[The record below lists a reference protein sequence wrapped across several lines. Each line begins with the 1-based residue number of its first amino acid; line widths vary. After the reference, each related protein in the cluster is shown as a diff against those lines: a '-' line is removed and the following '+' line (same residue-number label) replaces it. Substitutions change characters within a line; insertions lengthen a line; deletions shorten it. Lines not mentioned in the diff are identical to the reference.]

1 MSGVRRWVVA
11 GVLLVGGSLAMAR
24 APHAAPAAA
33 PEHSA
38 GWLYQTCRS
47 KDAVSR
53 DGCAAYLLGA
63 ADVMAVI
70 GKATPRDKDSTE
82 GVSIGL
88 CGSKA
93 TGETLIRVFTEWV
106 DRHPTQWRTPM
117 VATVM
122 QAFAEKW
129 PCGT

>member
-1 MSGVRRWVVA
+1 MSGVRKWLTAGLLTLSLDLSAVA
-11 GVLLVGGSLAMAR
+11 Q
-24 APHAAPAAA
+24 AAPSVST

-70 GKATPRDKDSTE
+70 GKAVPHDKDGLE
-82 GVSIGL
+82 GVGVGL

-122 QAFAEKW
+122 RAFAEKW
-129 PCGT
+129 PCGA